1 MKFTRVFFFAIGSYE
16 PVFKSSCQLLI
27 SAWDVK
33 NCAGTEHRGMCYKG
47 VRESFFEYY
56 YPLMRGNIG
65 KGQGSLSRLDLS
77 RNSSTGSIL

>member
-47 VRESFFEYY
+47 VRESFFE
-56 YPLMRGNIG
+56 
-65 KGQGSLSRLDLS
+65 
-77 RNSSTGSIL
+77 